1 MRPFT
6 TRAMQWIVALAAL
19 LIAMSIPG
27 DRVSA
32 QDPANSSTKE
42 EERQKLDEMKEIVQ
56 AFQVAVID
64 EQDKRT
70 PASMTPEPLHRWTDP
85 TRPFSG
91 GALWAW
97 KCSGRPVA
105 IIAIELY
112 GAWSL
117 EFVSL
122 STGRVRA
129 DDGGMHWAPVKA
141 GVEFHDVP
149 DAPAPAADEAGRLR
163 QMREL
168 ARKLTATEFWEGRD
182 HALRLLPHPIDRYS
196 DPASGLADGALFIYA
211 NGTNPEVLLMVEARR
226 QGNGPPKWKYAAAAL
241 SNSEMHL
248 KHVSRDVWTVPD
260 KGPAGTRPDEPYHIE
275 LTPRRSS
282 RP

>member
-1 MRPFT
+1 MRSAT
-6 TRAMQWIVALAAL
+6 ARARSRMFVFSAL
-19 LIAMSIPG
+19 LIATGMPG
-27 DRVSA
+27 DRLSGQDAAKVSA
-32 QDPANSSTKE
+32 KE
-42 EERQKLDEMKEIVQ
+42 GERKWLDEMKQIVQ

-64 EQDKRT
+64 DQNNRT

-97 KCSGRPVA
+97 KCSSRPVA

-129 DDGGMHWAPVKA
+129 DDGAMHWAPAKA
-141 GVEFHDVP
+141 GVELHDVP
-149 DAPAPAADEAGRLR
+149 EAPAPAVDEAGRLR

-168 ARKLTATEFWEGRD
+168 ARKFTATELWEGRH
-182 HALRLLPHPIDRYS
+182 HALRLLPHPINRYA
-196 DPASGLADGALFIYA
+196 DPASGLVDGALFIYA

-226 QGNGPPKWKYAAAAL
+226 RGDGPPKWTFAAAAL
-241 SNSEMHL
+241 SKSELHL
-248 KHVSRDVWTVPD
+248 KSGSRDVWTVPD
-260 KGPAGTRPDEPYHIE
+260 KARPAHAPTSPI
-275 LTPRRSS
+275 TSN
-282 RP
+282 